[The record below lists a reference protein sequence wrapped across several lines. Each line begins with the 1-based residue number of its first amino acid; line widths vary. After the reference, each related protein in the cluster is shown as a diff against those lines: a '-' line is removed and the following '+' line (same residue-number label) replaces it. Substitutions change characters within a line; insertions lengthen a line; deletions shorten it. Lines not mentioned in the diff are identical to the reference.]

1 MRRGWQVATRFA
13 DIRRLQPAGGS
24 ARRKGLRHLL
34 ACAIA
39 FGALTASGCGSGST
53 GTVPVSS
60 PLLTEEQHR
69 ILVGVFDLM
78 EEVGMAQWA
87 DYGRSFLTAGRIHPI
102 DFSSRD
108 ANPWGLTGYD
118 AIANLSDGNIYLDKT
133 TWTGMPPRML
143 VIVMLDELCH
153 FRFQTS
159 GHADYERL
167 RDQFEAA
174 WCERY
179 GGPFSRIREGDEP
192 YLEWFRKFSPY
203 RYQEW
208 LAAQAA
214 ANS

>member
-1 MRRGWQVATRFA
+1 MWRGWHVATRLA
-13 DIRRLQPAGGS
+13 DIERQQRERSGAGSRRPWP
-24 ARRKGLRHLL
+24 LL
-34 ACAIA
+34 ACAVTL
-39 FGALTASGCGSGST
+39 GVLTAGGCGSGGT
-53 GTVPVSS
+53 GPVPVSS
-60 PLLTEEQHR
+60 SPITEEQHR

-87 DYGRSFLTAGRIHPI
+87 DYGRSFLAANRILPM

-108 ANPWGLTGYD
+108 ANPWGITGYD
-118 AIANLSDGNIYLDKT
+118 AIANLSDGKIYLDQT

-174 WCERY
+174 WSERY

-192 YLEWFRKFSPY
+192 YLEWFRKFNPY

-214 ANS
+214 ANP